1 MATHRFLRLVLLVAL
16 LSYGCT
22 PSQDDVFVTESKPNA
37 QQPGVAE
44 MSPEEVAS
52 VLEGGFETIQ
62 YAIMTG
68 TCAEL
73 AFKFDVE
80 LSKRL
85 FAASFDAHVRYFD
98 NQRKPLWGTS
108 DSDWAIEGPREQAA
122 LALGRILGATD
133 VRLTQKVRD
142 QGGGD
147 IIAAAKGKFLDD
159 GCPSQ

>member
-1 MATHRFLRLVLLVAL
+1 M
-16 LSYGCT
+16 
-22 PSQDDVFVTESKPNA
+22 TESESNV
-37 QQPGVAE
+37 QQPGMAN

-52 VLEGGFETIQ
+52 VLEGGFETNRVRHHRWGP
-62 YAIMTG
+62 A
-68 TCAEL
+68 AEL

-80 LSKRL
+80 LSKKL

-108 DSDWAIEGPREQAA
+108 DSDWATKGSREQAA
-122 LALGRILGATD
+122 LALGRILGSTD

-147 IIAAAKGKFLDD
+147 VIAAAREKFLDD
-159 GCPSQ
+159 RCPSE